1 MQRDSCLYRPPACS
15 ASTSRGHKKLP
26 RLPRAE
32 RRARAQGNSSE
43 IEGVLPDATPGVV
56 SVVRN
61 CQHEVTKIVSSYD
74 TYSRARPNAQHV
86 DRPRG
91 TRCLGTAVTRQPG
104 KTRVHFH
111 PCKRNSVSENS
122 VIEIVPS
129 KNIDKIPSKRCIE
142 NSPPLQRRVRS
153 LPGAVQ
159 RDAEVAHELKTNY
172 PESRAA
178 RTRSLTALAVEVRS
192 CAPNLGRSKLSLC
205 QFSRST

>member
-1 MQRDSCLYRPPACS
+1 MRRKCNGTAACTVLRLVPLPQAVATRSCPACPAQRDEQ
-15 ASTSRGHKKLP
+15 
-26 RLPRAE
+26 E
-32 RRARAQGNSSE
+32 RRAIHQKLREFSQH
-43 IEGVLPDATPGVV
+43 ATQGVV

-61 CQHEVTKIVSSYD
+61 CQHEITKVVSSCD

-178 RTRSLTALAVEVRS
+178 RTRS
-192 CAPNLGRSKLSLC
+192 
-205 QFSRST
+205 